1 MLLSS
6 SKVRQENNQH
16 AAKVR
21 AGENSQMTDA
31 SKTPANQEPKQY
43 ILSPEDEALLFGD
56 MEPIPP
62 GDPEE
67 FAAAAAGIQRGLDDF
82 AAGRFK
88 SAKEVFAAKKSP
100 FDVKGVKTNITREE
114 IIEAIHEGRENDRW

>member
-1 MLLSS
+1 M
-6 SKVRQENNQH
+6 
-16 AAKVR
+16 
-21 AGENSQMTDA
+21 
-31 SKTPANQEPKQY
+31 
-43 ILSPEDEALLFGD
+43 LSPLVEALLFGD

-62 GDPEE
+62 DDHEE

-100 FDVKGVKTNITREE
+100 FDVEGVKTAITREE
-114 IIEAIHEGRENDRW
+114 IIEAIHERSGNDRW